1 MALQLTHAQV
11 PVQVLRGQVLVQ
23 AHQGQL
29 ADLQVH
35 QTGGQRVWGSFFREE
50 EAQVASR
57 HLEGSEVHW
66 SFEEGEQGEC
76 AT

>member
-1 MALQLTHAQV
+1 MALQLTQAH
-11 PVQVLRGQVLVQ
+11 VLLGQVLVQ

-35 QTGGQRVWGSFFREE
+35 QTGGQRMWGSFFREE

-57 HLEGSEVHW
+57 HIEGSRVRW
-66 SFEEGEQGEC
+66 SSVEGEHGES